1 MKQGWENGRHELKNK
16 IGIITPFETS
26 DVPLALSVAR
36 EGAFSILHLGRN
48 AAAAKEALA
57 DLAGR
62 LDQTFGVCLV
72 DEAVA
77 SIELPEQVSVVIAPW
92 GLAAPKGAKKTKARV
107 LWQVRSAKEAQ
118 EALAKKAKALVLK
131 GAEGTGFCGEDSTFL
146 LFQRLAGVCK
156 KAGVDLYIQGGVGVH
171 SAAAYLALGAAG
183 VILDSQVALFPE
195 CSAPAE
201 VKAAVE
207 RLSGSEIRDCEGY
220 HYLLRHGATEPDED
234 ATLTDI
240 LPRLGSTDDKDCLP
254 CGQDA
259 VLASE
264 LAGRYRRLRHLIR
277 ALQTAAFSQLRL
289 AKDRKFLCKGDAM
302 SGYLGSTL
310 PLVQG
315 PMARISDVPAFL
327 RAVADGGALPF
338 LAMSMMTGDAAQK
351 ALADTAEALGD
362 KAWGVGILGFAY
374 PKMLAE
380 QARLIRETKPPFV
393 LIAGGRPAQAKPF
406 EQEGIKVFLHV
417 PSSGLLDMFFKEGS
431 RSFVFEGRESGG
443 HVGPLFSTVLWEK
456 QLHHLLAQENLS
468 SVQILFAGGIHD
480 EFSAAFVRI
489 MAAPL
494 AARDCKVGLV
504 AGTAYLFT
512 DEAIKTGAI
521 TKTYRRMLLE
531 GSNTVLLHSGTGQ
544 ESRAVPS
551 PFTKRFAEERKRMLD
566 EGKEPT
572 EVLMELE
579 ELNIG
584 RLRIAS
590 KGIERSGEEFTSLD
604 EKQQTEEGL
613 YMAGAIAPLI
623 REKTTVARLHKRL
636 IERSFKLI
644 DALPAP
650 KAPSPPLSPD
660 TAPEAVAVAVIGMAG
675 IFPDAIDLDEY
686 WRNILFGKNS
696 ITEVPERRWSAELFY
711 DAEAKDTDHVVSKWG
726 GFLGTSD
733 FDALEFGITPQS
745 LSAIEPIQLLSL
757 LVTKRAFEDAGYAD
771 LAAADL
777 EDTSV
782 IFGAQGA
789 GELTTSYGSR
799 AGLRQLF
806 GELNDEMKTLL
817 PRLTED
823 SFPGMLSN
831 VIAGR
836 ISNRL
841 NTGGRNFTVD
851 AACASSLAALDIAMA
866 ELSGRRAR
874 MVVLGGSVVHNS
886 ISDFLMFSSTYAL
899 SRRGY
904 CATFD
909 KEADGIT
916 LGEGVGVLIL
926 KRLEDAQRDGDRIHA
941 VIRGIGG
948 SSDGKQLGLTAPSKR
963 GQVRALEDAYLNAG
977 IRPSEVGLIE
987 AHGTGTVVGD
997 RIELSALTDVYLDAG
1012 AVPNRTQLGSVKT
1025 QIGHTKCAAGAA
1037 SLIKAVLC
1045 VKHGLRPATL
1055 NLNEPNE
1062 AYVKGGPF
1070 FFRTEKTGLWSE
1082 DRRIAGISGFG
1093 FGGTNFHALL
1103 ENFTP
1108 ERPETP
1114 LRAWPAELAVFRG
1127 ETPEEAQAVMEKIVA
1142 LCAINNRLSLRDIA
1156 RSLAAY
1162 HIEKPIQYS
1171 IVAEDT
1177 TDLLAHID
1185 AAREGREDAAVY
1197 ALSPVEGK
1205 TAFLFPGQGS
1215 QRVDMAA
1222 DLFVLFPHMRQLL
1235 DAHPEY
1241 EQVLFPPAAF
1251 GLEEKKAQR
1260 AAITDT
1266 LNAQP
1271 LLGLVDLG
1279 IAELL
1284 RDFGVEADM
1293 AAGHSYGELPAL
1305 CFAGVIEEGDLA
1317 SLSRRRAE
1325 VMLDALDT
1333 DPGGMIAVRT
1343 DRETLDD
1350 LLTDISDVWAVN
1362 LNAPRQTVVAGTAAG
1377 LEDFA
1382 NRLDGA
1388 KVAWDKLNV
1397 AGAFH
1402 SPLLADAEGG
1412 FAKALADVRLH
1423 KATLPV
1429 WSNTTAKPY
1438 PQTSAA
1444 IKRRLA
1450 EHLAR
1455 PVRFVDEVEGMY
1467 AEGARV
1473 FIEAGPGGVLTG
1485 LAGKTLKGGDD
1496 ETVLIQTERKDTNG
1510 LCQLLHALARYVSTG
1525 KELDFEKI
1533 FKGRGARMLEID
1545 DPEQYR
1551 KRGTVWTVDGQRALP
1566 EIGDPPAHAGRL
1578 ITGEPLDL
1586 NALHAGLSGSSPEQ
1600 IVMSYLENL
1609 NIMIQ
1614 DQRDILLSY
1623 FDQDGTL
1630 PRALKAARPFGFL
1643 TEQGEF
1649 STTSTELAV
1658 REPEEELEEEPEGEL
1673 PDILSLSSDEV
1684 MDIILKVVSEKTG
1697 YPIDMLDFDAD
1708 LEADLSIDSIK
1719 KMEIVG
1725 GLREYATFPENLEDM
1740 EDSFEK
1746 LISIKTL
1753 RELLAWIENLEESL
1767 KQSEAQAELFEG
1779 AHAVIDVTPLLEDT
1793 TDSAIISR
1801 LILTEGPAPEMKA
1814 DPSVIEGANFAIT
1827 DDGAG
1832 LAAAVAEILEQR
1844 GARAT
1849 VIAAGTTGLEDYD
1862 GVVLINAAAAKTH
1875 YTTID
1880 LFNLLKQTDIK
1891 KLRWIYSFDD
1901 ALGTLLGKEGFDA
1914 ADLGLLE
1921 GFTGFIKTLKHE
1933 YSDKRLCAVSFY
1945 TPIDPDT
1952 FPTLVVDE
1960 LSDEEP
1966 FPEIFYRDAERFR
1979 MMPNLEEQDENAPA
1993 ATPPLDE
2000 NSHVLVLGGAQG
2012 ITPFLVA
2019 RLAEVY
2025 PCHYILVGRSETQH
2039 EKEEYAALEGI
2050 DEIRSY
2056 LIKNETGKQLG
2067 EIERKAR
2074 AIFKTNQIQRSLEL
2088 IEAAGAKASYR
2099 SADLRDAK
2107 AFRKLVKELR
2117 KEYGAIDGV
2126 IHAAG
2131 ILEDKLFNNKKADSF
2146 ERVYGTKVDPL
2157 EVIVKDLL
2165 PELKLL
2171 VMFSSVTSTFG
2182 NIGQCDYAAGNT
2194 VMDSVA
2200 LLLAHHRPE
2209 VRAVAFNWG
2218 PWKGAGMVDEGLEQ
2232 AFRRRGISF
2241 LQLEEG
2247 GDFFVN
2253 ELARGDKNN
2262 VVAIAGSRQ
2271 RLEQL
2276 LSGSLR

>member
-1 MKQGWENGRHELKNK
+1 MKNRL
-16 IGIITPFETS
+16 GIITPFETP
-26 DVPLALSVAR
+26 DVSLALSVAR
-36 EGAFSILHLGRN
+36 AGAFPILHLGRDT
-48 AAAAKEALA
+48 AAAKEALA
-57 DLAGR
+57 DVVGR
-62 LDQTFGVCLV
+62 LDQPFGVCLA
-72 DEAVA
+72 DEATA
-77 SIELPEQVSVVIAPW
+77 DIELPGQVSVVIAPW
-92 GLAAPKGAKKTKARV
+92 GLATPKVAKKAKVRM
-107 LWQVRSAKEAQ
+107 LWQVRSIEEAQ

-131 GAEGTGFCGEDSTFL
+131 GAEGAGFCGEDSSFL

-156 KAGVDLYIQGGVGVH
+156 KAGVDLYVQGGVGVH

-195 CSAPAE
+195 CGAPAE
-201 VKAAVE
+201 IKAAIE
-207 RLSGSEIRDCEGY
+207 RLSGSELRTSGGY
-220 HYLLRHGATEPDED
+220 RYLLRHGASEPDES
-234 ATLTDI
+234 ATFTDI
-240 LPRLGSTDDKDCLP
+240 LPRLGLTDDKDCLP

-259 VLASE
+259 VLATE
-264 LAGRYRRLRHLIR
+264 LAGRYRRLRHLVK
-277 ALQTAAFSQLRL
+277 ALQTAAFSQVRL
-289 AKDRKFLCKGDAM
+289 AKDREFLCKGDAM
-302 SGYLGSTL
+302 SDYLGSTL
-310 PLVQG
+310 PLAQG

-327 RAVADGGALPF
+327 RTVADGGALPF
-338 LAMSMMTGDAAQK
+338 LAMSMMTGDTAQK
-351 ALADTAEALGD
+351 ALTDTAEALGD

-417 PSSGLLDMFFKEGS
+417 PSSGLLDMFFKEGA

-456 QLHHLLAQENLS
+456 QMHHLLAQENLS
-468 SVQILFAGGIHD
+468 PVQVLFAGGIHD
-480 EFSAAFVRI
+480 ELSAAFVRI

-494 AARDCKVGLV
+494 AARDCKIGLV

-512 DEAIKTGAI
+512 DEAVSTGAI
-521 TKTYRRMLLE
+521 TETYRRMLLE
-531 GSNTVLLHSGTGQ
+531 GSGTVLLHSSAGQ
-544 ESRAVPS
+544 ETRAVPS
-551 PFTKRFAEERKRMLD
+551 PFTELFAEERKRMLD
-566 EGKEPT
+566 EGKESA
-572 EVLMELE
+572 EILMGLE

-590 KGIERSGEEFTSLD
+590 KGIERSGEELASLD
-604 EKQQTEEGL
+604 EKQQAEKGL
-613 YMAGAIAPLI
+613 YMAGAITPLI
-623 REKTTVARLHKRL
+623 REKTTMARLHKNL
-636 IERSFKLI
+636 IEHSRKLV
-644 DALPAP
+644 DALPDP
-650 KAPSPPLSPD
+650 QVPTPSPSPD
-660 TAPEAVAVAVIGMAG
+660 AAPEAVAVAVIGMAG
-675 IFPDAIDLDEY
+675 IFPDAGDLDEY
-686 WRNILFGKNS
+686 WRNILFGKDS
-696 ITEVPERRWSAELFY
+696 ITEVPPERWSAELFY
-711 DAEAKDTDHVVSKWG
+711 DPEGKDTDHVVSKWG
-726 GFLGTSD
+726 GFLGTVD

-757 LVTKRAFEDAGYAD
+757 LVTKRAFEDAGYTD
-771 LAAADL
+771 LTAADL
-777 EDTSV
+777 EDTAV

-799 AGLRQLF
+799 VGLRQLF
-806 GELNDEMKTLL
+806 GELNDEMKTML

-866 ELSGRRAR
+866 ELSGRRAK
-874 MVVLGGSVVHNS
+874 MVVLGGADAHNS

-899 SRRGY
+899 SKRGY

-926 KRLEDAQRDGDRIHA
+926 KRLEDARRDGDRIHA

-1012 AVPNRTQLGSVKT
+1012 TVPSRTQLGSVKT

-1037 SLIKAVLC
+1037 SLIKAILC

-1055 NLNEPNE
+1055 NLNEPND
-1062 AYVKGGPF
+1062 AYGKDSPF

-1103 ENFTP
+1103 ENATP

-1127 ETPEEAQAVMEKIVA
+1127 ETPKEAQAVMEKIVA
-1142 LCAINNRLSLRDIA
+1142 LCAVNNRLSLRDIA
-1156 RSLAAY
+1156 CSLAA
-1162 HIEKPIQYS
+1162 HNAEQPIQYS

-1177 TDLLAHID
+1177 ADLLTHID
-1185 AAREGREDAAVY
+1185 AALAGREDAALY
-1197 ALSPVEGK
+1197 ARSPVEGK
-1205 TAFLFPGQGS
+1205 VAFLFPGQGS

-1222 DLFVLFPHMRQLL
+1222 DLFVLFPQMRRLL
-1235 DAHPEY
+1235 DAHPHY
-1241 EQVLFPPAAF
+1241 ERILLPPTAF
-1251 GLEEKKAQR
+1251 GLDEKRAQR

-1279 IAELL
+1279 IAKLL
-1284 RDFGVEADM
+1284 RDFGVAADM

-1325 VMLDALDT
+1325 AMLAALGT

-1343 DRETLDD
+1343 DRETLDS
-1350 LLTDISDVWAVN
+1350 LLEGTGNVWAVN

-1377 LEDFA
+1377 LEA
-1382 NRLDGA
+1382 LAGRLDEA
-1388 KVAWDKLNV
+1388 KVAWDRLNV

-1402 SPLLADAEGG
+1402 SPLLAGAQDG
-1412 FAKALADVRLH
+1412 FAGALADVRLH
-1423 KATLPV
+1423 KTSLPV

-1438 PQTSAA
+1438 PQAGAA
-1444 IKRRLA
+1444 VKKRLA
-1450 EHLAR
+1450 EHLAK
-1455 PVRFVDEVEGMY
+1455 PVRFADEVEGMY

-1485 LAGKTLKGGDD
+1485 LASKTLVDG
-1496 ETVLIQTERKDTNG
+1496 EAVFIQTERKDANG

-1525 KELDFEKI
+1525 RELDFEKV
-1533 FKGRGARMLEID
+1533 FKGRVAGVLEIE

-1551 KRGTVWTVDGQRALP
+1551 KRGTVWIVDGQRALP
-1566 EIGDPPAHAGRL
+1566 ENGEPPAHAGKL
-1578 ITGEPLDL
+1578 ITGEVLDL
-1586 NALHAGLSGSSPEQ
+1586 NVLNGGLSNRSPEQ
-1600 IVMSYLENL
+1600 LVMAYLENM

-1614 DQRDILLSY
+1614 DQHDVMAGY
-1623 FDQDGTL
+1623 FGRGGAMSQGME
-1630 PRALKAARPFGFL
+1630 ASRPFSFL
-1643 TEQGEF
+1643 TENANV
-1649 STTSTELAV
+1649 SIAPAELAT
-1658 REPEEELEEEPEGEL
+1658 RESEEYAAEEEEWES

-1684 MDIILKVVSEKTG
+1684 MNIIFKVVSAKTG
-1697 YPIDMLDFDAD
+1697 YPVDMLDFDAD

-1719 KMEIVG
+1719 KMEIVA

-1740 EDSFEK
+1740 EDSFER

-1753 RELLAWIENLEESL
+1753 RELLEWIGSLEESI
-1767 KQSEAQAELFEG
+1767 KQNEAQAELFEG
-1779 AHAVIDVTPLLEDT
+1779 ARAAIEITPSPEET
-1793 TDSAIISR
+1793 TESVVVSR
-1801 LILTEGPAPEMKA
+1801 LILSESPAPELKA
-1814 DPSVIEGANFAIT
+1814 DPSVIKDASFAIT
-1827 DDGAG
+1827 DDDTG
-1832 LAAAVAEILEQR
+1832 LAVAVAEILEQR
-1844 GARAT
+1844 GAHAT
-1849 VIAAGTTGLEDYD
+1849 IITADATELTSYD

-1875 YTTID
+1875 YATID
-1880 LFNLLKQTDIK
+1880 LFNLLKRADMK
-1891 KLRWIYSFDD
+1891 KLHWVYSFDD

-1952 FPTLVVDE
+1952 FPALVADE
-1960 LSDEEP
+1960 LSDEDV
-1966 FPEIFYRDAERFR
+1966 FPEIFYRDAQRFR
-1979 MMPNLEEQDENAPA
+1979 MMPKLEEQNETATATAPS
-1993 ATPPLDE
+1993 LDE
-2000 NSHVLVLGGAQG
+2000 NSCVLVLGGAQG

-2025 PCHYILVGRSETQH
+2025 PCRYILVGRSEAQH
-2039 EKEEYAALEGI
+2039 EKEEYAELESM
-2050 DEIRSY
+2050 DEIRAW

-2067 EIERKAR
+2067 EIERKVR
-2074 AIFKTNQIQRSLEL
+2074 AIFKTNQIQRSLKL

-2099 SADLRDAK
+2099 SADVRDTK
-2107 AFRKLVKELR
+2107 AFRTLVEELR
-2117 KEYGAIDGV
+2117 EEYGAIDGV

-2146 ERVYGTKVDPL
+2146 ERVFDTKVDPL
-2157 EVIVKDLL
+2157 EVIIKDLL

-2182 NIGQCDYAAGNT
+2182 NAGQCDYAAGNT

-2209 VRAVAFNWG
+2209 LRVIAFNWG

-2241 LQLEEG
+2241 LHLEEG
-2247 GDFFVN
+2247 GEFFVN
-2253 ELARGDKNN
+2253 ELIRGDKHN
-2262 VVAIAGSRQ
+2262 VAALAGSRQ
-2271 RLEQL
+2271 MLEQL
-2276 LSGSLR
+2276 LSGSLH

>member
-1 MKQGWENGRHELKNK
+1 MENK
-16 IGIITPFETS
+16 IGVVTPFETP
-26 DVPLALSVAR
+26 DVPLAIAAAR
-36 EGAFSILHLGRN
+36 AGAFSILHLGRD

-57 DLAGR
+57 NVAGR
-62 LDQTFGVCLV
+62 LDQPFGVCLA
-72 DEAVA
+72 DETPAG
-77 SIELPEQVSVVIAPW
+77 IELPRQVRSVIAPW
-92 GLAAPKGAKKTKARV
+92 GLAVPKGAKRANVRM
-107 LWQVRSAKEAQ
+107 LWQVRSVEEAQ

-131 GAEGTGFCGEDSTFL
+131 GAEGAGFCGEDSSFL
-146 LFQRLAGVCK
+146 LFLRLTDACK
-156 KAGVDLYIQGGVGVH
+156 KAGVDLYVQGGVGVH

-183 VILDSQVALFPE
+183 VVLDSQVALFPE
-195 CSAPAE
+195 CGASAE
-201 VKAAVE
+201 TKAAVE
-207 RLSGSEIRDCEGY
+207 RLSGGEIRACEGY
-220 HYLLRHGATEPDED
+220 RYLLRHGAPEPAED
-234 ATLTDI
+234 AALSDI
-240 LPRLGSTDDKDCLP
+240 LPRLGATDDKDCLP

-264 LAGRYRRLRHLIR
+264 LAERYRRLRHLVKAI
-277 ALQTAAFSQLRL
+277 QTAAFSQVRL
-289 AKDRKFLCKGDAM
+289 AKDRKFLCEGDAM
-302 SGYLGSTL
+302 SACLGSAL

-338 LAMSMMTGDAAQK
+338 FAMSMTTGDAAQK
-351 ALADTAEALGD
+351 ALASAAKILGD
-362 KAWGVGILGFAY
+362 AAWGVGILGFAY

-380 QARLIRETKPPFV
+380 QIRLIREVKPPVV

-406 EQEGIKVFLHV
+406 EQEGSKVFLHV

-456 QLHHLLAQENLS
+456 QMHHLLAQENLS

-480 EFSAAFVRI
+480 ELSAAFVRV

-512 DEAIKTGAI
+512 DEAVETGAI
-521 TKTYRRMLLE
+521 TETYRRMLLE
-531 GSNTVLLHSGTGQ
+531 GSKTVLLRSGAGQ
-544 ESRAVPS
+544 ETRAVPS
-551 PFTKRFAEERKRMLD
+551 PFTKFFAEERKRMID
-566 EGKEPT
+566 EGKESA
-572 EVLMELE
+572 ELLMKLE
-579 ELNIG
+579 DLNIG

-590 KGIERSGEEFTSLD
+590 KGIERNDENLNSLD
-604 EKQQTEEGL
+604 EEQQTERGL
-613 YMAGAIAPLI
+613 YMAGAITPLI
-623 REKTTVARLHKRL
+623 HEKTTIARLHNSL
-636 IERSFKLI
+636 IERSRRLI
-644 DALPAP
+644 DATVAHEAP
-650 KAPSPPLSPD
+650 MPSPD
-660 TAPEAVAVAVIGMAG
+660 TTSETVAVAIVGMAG
-675 IFPDAIDLDEY
+675 IFPDATDLDEY

-696 ITEVPERRWSAELFY
+696 ITEVPEWRWSAELFY
-711 DAEAKDTDHVVSKWG
+711 DPEAKDTDHVVSKWG

-745 LSAIEPIQLLSL
+745 LSAIEPTQLLSL
-757 LVTKRAFEDAGYAD
+757 LVTKRAFEDAGYTD
-771 LAAADL
+771 FTTADL

-799 AGLRQLF
+799 VGLRQLF
-806 GELNDEMKTLL
+806 GELNDEMKATL

-866 ELSGRRAR
+866 ELSSRRAK
-874 MVVLGGSVVHNS
+874 MVVLGGADAHNS

-899 SRRGY
+899 SKRGY

-941 VIRGIGG
+941 VIRGVGG
-948 SSDGKQLGLTAPSKR
+948 SSDGKQLGLTAPNKR
-963 GQVRALEDAYLNAG
+963 GQVRALEEAYLNAG

-997 RIELSALTDVYLDAG
+997 RIELSALTDVFLDA
-1012 AVPNRTQLGSVKT
+1012 ATASSRTQLGSVKT

-1045 VKHGLRPATL
+1045 VKHGLQPATL

-1062 AYVKGGPF
+1062 AYAKGSPF

-1103 ENFTP
+1103 ENAAP

-1127 ETPEEAQAVMEKIVA
+1127 ETLEEAQNLMEKIVA
-1142 LCAINNRLSLRDIA
+1142 LCAVNNRLSLRDIA
-1156 RSLAAY
+1156 YSLAVY
-1162 HIEKPIQYS
+1162 HTEQPIHYS
-1171 IVAEDT
+1171 IVAEDMA
-1177 TDLLAHID
+1177 DLLAHID
-1185 AAREGREDAAVY
+1185 AALAGREDAAVY
-1197 ALSPVEGK
+1197 ARFPVKGK

-1215 QRVDMAA
+1215 QRVNMAA
-1222 DLFVLFPHMRQLL
+1222 DLFVLFPQMRRLL
-1235 DAHPEY
+1235 DAHPNY
-1241 EQVLFPPAAF
+1241 RQLLLPPTAF
-1251 GLEEKKAQR
+1251 SPEEKKAQR
-1260 AAITDT
+1260 ADITDT

-1279 IAELL
+1279 IAKLL
-1284 RDFGVEADM
+1284 RDCGVEADM

-1305 CFAGVIEEGDLA
+1305 CFAGVIDEKDLV
-1317 SLSRRRAE
+1317 SLSHRRAE
-1325 VMLDALDT
+1325 AMLAALGT

-1350 LLTDISDVWAVN
+1350 LLADASDIWAVN
-1362 LNAPRQTVVAGTAAG
+1362 LNAPRQTVVAGTIVG
-1377 LEDFA
+1377 LEA
-1382 NRLDGA
+1382 LASKLDEA
-1388 KVAWDKLNV
+1388 KIAWDRLNV

-1402 SPLLADAEGG
+1402 SPLLTDAEDG
-1412 FAKALADVRLH
+1412 FAQALADVKLH
-1423 KATLPV
+1423 KASLPV

-1438 PQTSAA
+1438 PQAGAA
-1444 IKRRLA
+1444 IKKRLA
-1450 EHLAR
+1450 EHLAK
-1455 PVRFVDEVEGMY
+1455 PVRFVDEVKGMY

-1485 LAGKTLKGGDD
+1485 LANKTLANG
-1496 ETVLIQTERKDTNG
+1496 EAVFIQTERKDANG

-1525 KELDFEKI
+1525 RTLDFEKI
-1533 FKGRGARMLEID
+1533 FKGRVAGVLEID

-1551 KRGTVWTVDGQRALP
+1551 KRGTVWIVDGQRALP
-1566 EIGDPPAHAGRL
+1566 ENGEPPAHAGKL
-1578 ITGEPLDL
+1578 ITGEALDL
-1586 NALHAGLSGSSPEQ
+1586 NVLNGGLSNRSPEQ
-1600 IVMSYLENL
+1600 LVMAYLENM

-1614 DQRDILLSY
+1614 DQHEVMAGY
-1623 FDQDGTL
+1623 FGRGGAMSQEM
-1630 PRALKAARPFGFL
+1630 KASRPFGFL
-1643 TEQGEF
+1643 TENANVL
-1649 STTSTELAV
+1649 TAPTELAT
-1658 REPEEELEEEPEGEL
+1658 RDSEEDAAEEEEGES

-1684 MDIILKVVSEKTG
+1684 MNIILKVVSAKTG
-1697 YPIDMLDFDAD
+1697 YPVDMLGFDAD

-1719 KMEIVG
+1719 KMEIVA

-1740 EDSFEK
+1740 EDSFER

-1753 RELLAWIENLEESL
+1753 RELLEWIGSLEESI
-1767 KQSEAQAELFEG
+1767 KQNEAQAEFFEG
-1779 AHAVIDVTPLLEDT
+1779 AQAAIEVTSPPEET
-1793 TDSAIISR
+1793 TESTVVSR
-1801 LILTEGPAPEMKA
+1801 LILTEGPALELKV
-1814 DPSVIEGANFAIT
+1814 DPSVVEGASFAIT
-1827 DDGAG
+1827 DDGTG
-1832 LAAAVAEILEQR
+1832 LAVAVAEILERR
-1844 GARAT
+1844 GAHAT
-1849 VIAAGTTGLEDYD
+1849 IIAADATELKDYD
-1862 GVVLINAAAAKTH
+1862 GLVLVNATAAKIH
-1875 YTTID
+1875 YATID
-1880 LFNLLKQTDIK
+1880 LFNLLKQADMK

-1901 ALGTLLGKEGFDA
+1901 ALGTLLNKEGLDS

-1933 YSDKRLCAVSFY
+1933 YSDKRLCAISFY
-1945 TPIDPDT
+1945 TPIDPDI
-1952 FPTLVVDE
+1952 FPALVADE
-1960 LSDEEP
+1960 LSDEET
-1966 FPEIFYRDAERFR
+1966 FPEIFYRDAQRFR
-1979 MMPNLEEQDENAPA
+1979 MMPKLEEQNEA
-1993 ATPPLDE
+1993 ATATAPFLNE
-2000 NSHVLVLGGAQG
+2000 NSRVLVLGGAQG

-2025 PCHYILVGRSETQH
+2025 PCHYILVGRSEAQH
-2039 EKEEYAALEGI
+2039 EKEEYAELDGM

-2056 LIKNETGKQLG
+2056 LIKNETNKQLG
-2067 EIERKAR
+2067 EIERKVR
-2074 AIFKTNQIQRSLEL
+2074 AIFKTNQIRRSLKL
-2088 IEAAGAKASYR
+2088 IEAAGATASYQ
-2099 SADLRDAK
+2099 STDVRDAN
-2107 AFRKLVKELR
+2107 AFRVLIKELQ
-2117 KEYGAIDGV
+2117 KEYGSIDGV
-2126 IHAAG
+2126 VHAAG

-2165 PELKLL
+2165 PNLKLL

-2182 NIGQCDYAAGNT
+2182 NAGQCDYAAGNT

-2200 LLLAHHRPE
+2200 LLLAHHHPE
-2209 VRAVAFNWG
+2209 LRAVAFNWG

-2247 GDFFVN
+2247 GEFFVN
-2253 ELARGDKNN
+2253 ELLRGDKHS
-2262 VVAIAGSRQ
+2262 VAALAGSRQ
-2271 RLEQL
+2271 MLEQL
-2276 LSGSLR
+2276 LSDSLH